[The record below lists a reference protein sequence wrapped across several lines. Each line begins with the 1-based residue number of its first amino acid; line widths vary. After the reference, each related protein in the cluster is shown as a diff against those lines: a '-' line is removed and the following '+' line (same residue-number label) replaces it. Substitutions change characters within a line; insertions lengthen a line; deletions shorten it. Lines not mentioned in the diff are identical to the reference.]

1 MKYYFFFISLFFLSL
16 GSSAQDQ
23 KVHVIC
29 DAIIE
34 NGDTIPV
41 VMLGDAV
48 VSQSI
53 TWNKKFQKRYNRLE
67 PKIIKAY
74 PYAEAAGQLMA
85 QYDEQLKE
93 IEDEKERKKFL
104 KKAEKELMSQF
115 EGELTDLTISE
126 GMILI
131 KLIDRETGDTSYELI
146 QELKGNFSA
155 WMWQGL
161 ARLFGH
167 NLKNEYDAEGDELI
181 IEEVVRRIEA
191 GEILVDKK
199 HVSLA
204 GPVSEK

>member
-1 MKYYFFFISLFFLSL
+1 MKHLIFTISIVLVCLSV
-16 GSSAQDQ
+16 SAQDQ
-23 KVHVIC
+23 KDHVVC

-41 VMLGDAV
+41 VMLGNAV
-48 VSQSI
+48 VSPSVVY
-53 TWNKKFQKRYNRLE
+53 NRKFQKRYNRLQ
-67 PKIIKAY
+67 PKIVKAY
-74 PYAEAAGQLMA
+74 PYAEAAGQLMQ
-85 QYDEQLKE
+85 QYDAQLKE
-93 IEDEKERKKFL
+93 IEDEKDRKKFL
-104 KKAEKELMSQF
+104 KKAEKELMQQF
-115 EGELTDLTISE
+115 EGELTNLTISE

-181 IEEVVRRIEA
+181 IEEVVRRIEN
-191 GEILVDKK
+191 GEIHVDKK
-199 HVSLA
+199 QVSLA